1 MRAGY
6 DEYGRAETITDKSL
20 CNFDNASGVAG
31 QAIVYNNIYSDDGE
45 LKRVNISGEISGS
58 FSEITDDTG
67 KVISKTVEC
76 FGEQK
81 IYGYKYDNYFGNDYP
96 DNRLSKILLP
106 GDTAVRYDY
115 DEYSRLTKREIMLCQ
130 SGSRKVIESYAYLLG
145 GEDLNCGCKDRETNY
160 VSSIFCQSVGYS
172 TTTSYTYDNRGN
184 ISSVTDEGEPTRY
197 AYDELNR
204 LTSENNLQTG
214 ILKRYEYDKNG
225 NITKIRKTC
234 RGNAMEDFSFSYGA
248 DGRLIRLSKYSTS
261 FSPKEYD
268 ISYDDVGNPCVYKDN
283 VLKWE
288 RGRLLAKYGNNS
300 YSYDADGVRIKKKT
314 ANGILHK
321 YFTEGTRIH
330 HEEYGTHE
338 NWYYYDATGITGIEH
353 DGVRYYFQKTIQG
366 DVARIFNANGY
377 LVARYVYDA
386 WGNHTVYDA
395 DGNINTDANFIG
407 NINPFRYRGYYYDVE
422 TGLYYLNTRYYD
434 PFACRFINADDI
446 SYIEP
451 ETINGLNLYSY
462 CLNTP
467 VMYVDPTG
475 HFSIGTFIKGL
486 GNIITGVL
494 AIGAGA
500 IVLIGG
506 APVGMII
513 VSGITLTAGVL
524 TLNNGIADTS
534 ESFSG
539 YNYMSDGL
547 FKGNTTAYNW
557 YSGITGTV
565 AGIGT
570 AICGNFIRTEYVMR
584 GAIPGTEGKMTLQP
598 GMELDRFGSQ
608 YGRFLTNPGTSA
620 SQLNL
625 PFTNNL
631 VLNHYKVLKPF
642 KVATGIVDGG
652 GGFQYFSW
660 RSIKRLVSMGYL
672 AVI

>member
-1 MRAGY
+1 MV
-6 DEYGRAETITDKSL
+6 K
-20 CNFDNASGVAG
+20 ASDV
-31 QAIVYNNIYSDDGE
+31 V
-45 LKRVNISGEISGS
+45 
-58 FSEITDDTG
+58 
-67 KVISKTVEC
+67 
-76 FGEQK
+76 
-81 IYGYKYDNYFGNDYP
+81 YKYYEVEFAVKHKKDG
-96 DNRLSKILLP
+96 SK
-106 GDTAVRYDY
+106 ASFV
-115 DEYSRLTKREIMLCQ
+115 E
-130 SGSRKVIESYAYLLG
+130 
-145 GEDLNCGCKDRETNY
+145 
-160 VSSIFCQSVGYS
+160 VSIGY
-172 TTTSYTYDNRGN
+172 
-184 ISSVTDEGEPTRY
+184 
-197 AYDELNR
+197 
-204 LTSENNLQTG
+204 
-214 ILKRYEYDKNG
+214 
-225 NITKIRKTC
+225 
-234 RGNAMEDFSFSYGA
+234 
-248 DGRLIRLSKYSTS
+248 
-261 FSPKEYD
+261 
-268 ISYDDVGNPCVYKDN
+268 
-283 VLKWE
+283 
-288 RGRLLAKYGNNS
+288 
-300 YSYDADGVRIKKKT
+300 
-314 ANGILHK
+314 
-321 YFTEGTRIH
+321 
-330 HEEYGTHE
+330 
-338 NWYYYDATGITGIEH
+338 EH
-353 DGVRYYFQKTIQG
+353 DGVRYYFQKNLQG

-407 NINPFRYRGYYYDVE
+407 NINPFRYNVGASFSLINQTKQKLRFYVYHPYAPIETAQKMPLQASIFLLVLRGYYYDVE

-462 CLNTP
+462 CLNNP

-513 VSGITLTAGVL
+513 VAGITLTAGVL
-524 TLNNGIADTS
+524 TLNNGITDTS

-557 YSGITGTV
+557 YSGIT
-565 AGIGT
+565 
-570 AICGNFIRTEYVMR
+570 
-584 GAIPGTEGKMTLQP
+584 GTEGKMTLQP

>member
-1 MRAGY
+1 M
-6 DEYGRAETITDKSL
+6 

-31 QAIVYNNIYSDDGE
+31 QAVVYNNIYSDDGE

-67 KVISKTVEC
+67 KVISKTVEY
-76 FGEQK
+76 FDEQK
-81 IYGYKYDNYFGNDYP
+81 IYGYQYDNCFGNDYP

-106 GDTAVRYDY
+106 DDTAVRYDY

-130 SGSRKVIESYAYLLG
+130 SGSRRVTEGYAYLLG

-172 TTTSYTYDNRGN
+172 TTTSYAYDNRGN
-184 ISSVTDEGEPTRY
+184 ISSVTDEGETTRY

-214 ILKRYEYDKNG
+214 ILKTYEYDKNG

-234 RGNAMEDFSFSYGA
+234 RGNIMEDFSFSYGA
-248 DGRLIRLSKYSTS
+248 DGRLIELSKFSTS

-314 ANGILHK
+314 ANGVLHK

-338 NWYYYDATGITGIEH
+338 NWYYYDITGIVGIEH
-353 DGVRYYFQKTIQG
+353 DGVRYYFQKNIQG

-395 DGNINTDANFIG
+395 NGNINTDENFIG
-407 NINPFRYRGYYYDVE
+407 NINPFRYRGYYFDVE

-451 ETINGLNLYSY
+451 ETINGLNLYAY
-462 CLNTP
+462 CLNNP
-467 VMYVDPTG
+467 IIYSDPY
-475 HFSIGTFIKGL
+475 GTWSWSSFWRGL
-486 GNIITGVL
+486 GYIITGVGAIVAGAL
-494 AIGAGA
+494 VMASGVALVPMLIAAGVTIGAGA
-500 IVLIGG
+500 LTTINGAAEIGEAIG
-506 APVGMII
+506 
-513 VSGITLTAGVL
+513 
-524 TLNNGIADTS
+524 
-534 ESFSG
+534 G
-539 YNYMSDGL
+539 YNYMKDGV
-547 FKGNTTAYNW
+547 FGGNTTAYNI
-557 YSGITGTV
+557 YAGITDGIAMIGAIICGAWLKVNAPRIQAYKNIEAYSRTQTV
-565 AGIGT
+565 A
-570 AICGNFIRTEYVMR
+570 NHTERAYNDSILLQKQVVKY
-584 GAIPGTEGKMTLQP
+584 GKMTKDL
-598 GMELDRFGSQ
+598 GSATG
-608 YGRFLTNPGTSA
+608 YVFEVCGSFNGSEKLWR
-620 SQLNL
+620 
-625 PFTNNL
+625 L
-631 VLNHYKVLKPF
+631 VLSNTERIVLHF
-642 KVATGIVDGG
+642 
-652 GGFQYFSW
+652 GFGF
-660 RSIKRLVSMGYL
+660 
-672 AVI
+672 